1 MDTKELRQK
10 SDKEISELV
19 ASLRE
24 QIRAMRF
31 EISAD
36 ALKDVR
42 DVREARKTLARA
54 LTIVGER
61 KRAGSATGPA
71 KQVTA
76 NQ

>member
-10 SDKEISELV
+10 SDKELSELT

-31 EISAD
+31 DIAAD

-42 DVREARKTLARA
+42 DMREARKTLARA

-61 KRAGSATGPA
+61 KQAAKVAGSV